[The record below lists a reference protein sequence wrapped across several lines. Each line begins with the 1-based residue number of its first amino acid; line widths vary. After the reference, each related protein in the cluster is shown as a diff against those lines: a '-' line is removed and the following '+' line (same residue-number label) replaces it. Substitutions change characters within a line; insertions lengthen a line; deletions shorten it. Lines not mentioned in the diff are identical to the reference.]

1 METAQEHK
9 SAERQGG
16 GGEPRNAGGPGTVVH
31 GVRLVVRVL
40 LHAVPGGLA
49 LIAIATVASVL
60 GPVVALDL
68 ATPATAAWWTV
79 FTAVVVQGVPF
90 LLLGTLVSAA
100 VGVRE
105 AVTLSR

>member
-1 METAQEHK
+1 M
-9 SAERQGG
+9 
-16 GGEPRNAGGPGTVVH
+16 
-31 GVRLVVRVL
+31 RVL

-68 ATPATAAWWTV
+68 ATPAMAAWWTV

-105 AVTLSR
+105 VVTLSR